1 MSSWIGRVVTNAGK
15 KLDAKVKAGQCK
27 FNFTKFKIGSGTVP
41 AGTSLSSLTDLIHT
55 EKEIG
60 ISEIEYNDDEGTCIV
75 HGTLLYSDVENEF
88 LARELGLYAEDPDDG
103 EILYQVTTDDVPDTI
118 KPQSQTTATVVSQE
132 FAMIVTES
140 SSSTTS
146 VTIDPNGLVT
156 TKQLARHNT
165 AEDAHENLVMVTETA
180 EKPTSMSTR
189 GIWAEV
195 VSGAKAILHRWN
207 KTSKDYDTLHPET
220 EVDQITDFG
229 PGIINQLASSALKD
243 TITEIS
249 SDSLLSK
256 MVGLVLQASGVKY
269 LTGQNGYLFF
279 GNFMGKIGIQW
290 VLFYNPN
297 GLSTITYPIT
307 LSSKPWAIITTEGDP
322 AGWNKSN
329 GIAIAGG
336 DIETASNTQANIL
349 SKWVLNGGTIKQ
361 GGQTIRAL
369 IIGI

>member
-60 ISEIEYNDDEGTCIV
+60 ISEIEYNDGEGTCIV

-140 SSSTTS
+140 SSSNTS

-180 EKPTSMSTR
+180 DKPTSMSTR

-279 GNFMGKIGIQW
+279 GNFMGNIGIQW
-290 VLFYNPN
+290 VTNKDKNITWPIAFTLCYAAVVCSISNDKEYGYRGSITPTATGCTSWYVRNSQNGNPDY
-297 GLSTITYPIT
+297 L
-307 LSSKPWAIITTEGDP
+307 TEL
-322 AGWNKSN
+322 NY
-329 GIAIAGG
+329 IAIG
-336 DIETASNTQANIL
+336 
-349 SKWVLNGGTIKQ
+349 
-361 GGQTIRAL
+361 
-369 IIGI
+369 IISR

>member
-140 SSSTTS
+140 SSSNTS

-180 EKPTSMSTR
+180 DKPTSMSTR

-279 GNFMGKIGIQW
+279 GNFMGNIGIQW
-290 VLFYNPN
+290 GVTTYNSNPN
-297 GLSTITYPIT
+297 GQVIIP
-307 LSSKPWAIITTEGDP
+307 AISFNSFFVGVVVDSGIK
-322 AGWNKSN
+322 WN
-329 GIAIAGG
+329 
-336 DIETASNTQANIL
+336 T
-349 SKWVLNGGTIKQ
+349 GGTFAGVDYLEGHVIFWPQ
-361 GGQTIRAL
+361 YTGSPQTVSKNGTNHRWL
-369 IIGI
+369 ILCA

>member
-180 EKPTSMSTR
+180 DKPTSMSTR

-279 GNFMGKIGIQW
+279 GNFMGDIGIQW
-290 VLFYNPN
+290 GTSGKDPGMGSATFYYPVTCNPCIAFA
-297 GLSTITYPIT
+297 GTTSLGTKGAADAVVRTISKQSCTIDSTPVEYLDTYR
-307 LSSKPWAIITTEGDP
+307 
-322 AGWNKSN
+322 
-329 GIAIAGG
+329 
-336 DIETASNTQANIL
+336 
-349 SKWVLNGGTIKQ
+349 VVV
-361 GGQTIRAL
+361 
-369 IIGI
+369 IGRG

>member
-15 KLDAKVKAGQCK
+15 KLDAKVKAGKCK

-146 VTIDPNGLVT
+146 VTIDPNELVT

-180 EKPTSMSTR
+180 DKPTSMSTR

-279 GNFMGKIGIQW
+279 GNFMGNIGIQW
-290 VLFYNPN
+290 GYTTYNSNPN
-297 GLSTITYPIT
+297 GQTIVP
-307 LSSKPWAIITTEGDP
+307 AISFNTFF
-322 AGWNKSN
+322 AGFVTDTGIRWN
-329 GIAIAGG
+329 
-336 DIETASNTQANIL
+336 T
-349 SKWVLNGGTIKQ
+349 GGTFVGLTYESNSLIFWPQ
-361 GGQTIRAL
+361 YTGSPQTVSKNGTNYHWL
-369 IIGI
+369 IFCM

>member
-103 EILYQVTTDDVPDTI
+103 EILYQVTTDDVPDMI

-180 EKPTSMSTR
+180 DKPTSMSTR

-279 GNFMGKIGIQW
+279 GNFMGDIGIQW
-290 VLFYNPN
+290 INQTIGTNKTNISLPIAYTQQNFANIAIESNVSWNSTKFNIFGISDQN
-297 GLSTITYPIT
+297 LSTITVHSRWCDSGT
-307 LSSKPWAIITTEGDP
+307 VND
-322 AGWNKSN
+322 
-329 GIAIAGG
+329 
-336 DIETASNTQANIL
+336 
-349 SKWVLNGGTIKQ
+349 NGGSACI
-361 GGQTIRAL
+361 IS
-369 IIGI
+369 IGI

>member
-15 KLDAKVKAGQCK
+15 KLDAKVKAGKCK
-27 FNFTKFKIGSGTVP
+27 FNFTKFKIGSGTVQ

-180 EKPTSMSTR
+180 DKPTSMSTR

-290 VLFYNPN
+290 GDASIDDSKTYGDFSLPISASVICVYALDFDTSTTN
-297 GLSTITYPIT
+297 GTTIGDTYTVTYKPSF
-307 LSSKPWAIITTEGDP
+307 SSKSKLRFVTTGKAI
-322 AGWNKSN
+322 
-329 GIAIAGG
+329 GG
-336 DIETASNTQANIL
+336 FA
-349 SKWVLNGGTIKQ
+349 VLVICK
-361 GGQTIRAL
+361 
-369 IIGI
+369 